1 MNPSKHQNA
10 PFGSLLTDKMA
21 IASYRDGVWG
31 EAEVR
36 VTGPLEMHPAM
47 HALHYGSS

>member
-21 IASYRDGVWG
+21 IAQYRDGAWG
-31 EAEVR
+31 EAEIR
-36 VTGPLEMHPAM
+36 VTGPLEIQPRSKA
-47 HALHYGSS
+47 